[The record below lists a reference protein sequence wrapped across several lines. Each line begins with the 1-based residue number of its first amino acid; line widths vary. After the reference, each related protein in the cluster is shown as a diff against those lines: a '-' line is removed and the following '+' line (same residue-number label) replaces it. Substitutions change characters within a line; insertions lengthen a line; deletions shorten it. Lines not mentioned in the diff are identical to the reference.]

1 MMKKRRVVRML
12 VRSRKRREGE
22 RRRGGYLKPDRR
34 ELRVDTLPRLTDRPP
49 ARVVDARLAY
59 ERVELGDER
68 EAYRVQKRLRQDKS
82 GETSQARQVRG
93 QQGKAGAASSKQQ
106 TAGSR

>member
-59 ERVELGDER
+59 ERVELGDKR
-68 EAYRVQKRLRQDKS
+68 EAYRVQKRLR
-82 GETSQARQVRG
+82 
-93 QQGKAGAASSKQQ
+93 
-106 TAGSR
+106 